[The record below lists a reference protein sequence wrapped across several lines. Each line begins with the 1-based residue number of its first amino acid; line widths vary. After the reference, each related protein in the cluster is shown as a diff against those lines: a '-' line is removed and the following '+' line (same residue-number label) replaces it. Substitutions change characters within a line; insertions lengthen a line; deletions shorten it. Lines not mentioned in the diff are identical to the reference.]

1 RPRIGCETPA
11 GRFESS
17 WPSVSVERKRKQPC
31 FFVPSAFDGGMFPYV
46 TLAKD
51 KSWQPGPYD
60 GVELL
65 VLHKNETTGGV
76 TILRKFRA
84 GLTVPA
90 HVHPQANEYAYVLSG
105 EWEESG
111 AVYTTGAFFFAP
123 KGVKH
128 GPHHAKTEVIS
139 LTVFDG
145 PLTAARSE
153 RAGRSLVE
161 RGKDLVQP
169 TQPSRHVAC
178 DVQNQDAV

>member
-1 RPRIGCETPA
+1 MNITSREWMRMRSCN
-11 GRFESS
+11 FQSS
-17 WPSVSVERKRKQPC
+17 
-31 FFVPSAFDGGMFPYV
+31 ALDGIMFPYA

-76 TILRKFRA
+76 TVLRKFRA

-90 HVHPQANEYAYVLSG
+90 HIHALANEHCYVLSG

-128 GPHHAKTEVIS
+128 GPHHAKTEVVS

-145 PLTAARSE
+145 PLTVS
-153 RAGRSLVE
+153 
-161 RGKDLVQP
+161 
-169 TQPSRHVAC
+169 
-178 DVQNQDAV
+178 